1 MISSFYMKHSKDQRK
16 IDGSKILSHH
26 KNIKIASILA
36 KDLSPKSL
44 FELLLSQWLTFKLLG
59 ITLLVGRIKFK
70 LLFHGP
76 KWLSESLV
84 RVGLNMNNLGVTP
97 SQVAS
102 DHQDGYM
109 FRRDFHKPSFA
120 AGILGKGAI
129 GNE

>member
-1 MISSFYMKHSKDQRK
+1 M
-16 IDGSKILSHH
+16 
-26 KNIKIASILA
+26 A
-36 KDLSPKSL
+36 
-44 FELLLSQWLTFKLLG
+44 
-59 ITLLVGRIKFK
+59 
-70 LLFHGP
+70 
-76 KWLSESLV
+76 SESLV

-109 FRRDFHKPSFA
+109 FRRDFHKSSFA